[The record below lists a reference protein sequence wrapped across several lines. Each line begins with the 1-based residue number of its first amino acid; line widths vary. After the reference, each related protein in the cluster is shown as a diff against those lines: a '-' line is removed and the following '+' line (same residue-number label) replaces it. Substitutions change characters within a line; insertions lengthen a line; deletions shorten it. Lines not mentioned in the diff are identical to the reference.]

1 MGGWVGGW
9 VGLGGSSCLVLDSNS
24 FKRLGNF
31 TRLPQLTENISYT
44 A

>member
-1 MGGWVGGW
+1 M
-9 VGLGGSSCLVLDSNS
+9 GLGGSSCLVLDGNS

-31 TRLPQLTENISYT
+31 KSLPQLTANISYT